1 MAKAATIVV
10 IAAILLPASAFGYL
24 VTTFL
29 FAFSGGQYRM
39 VQVVNAGALSVL
51 ALVTLVAIVAWWRT
65 SSNGAIKWTAI
76 ATGIAW
82 PAAIAVEW
90 ALSFE
95 LGAT

>member
-1 MAKAATIVV
+1 MSRTASIVV
-10 IAAILLPASAFGYL
+10 IAAILLPTSAFGYL

-39 VQVVNAGALSVL
+39 VQVVNAGALLVVG
-51 ALVTLVAIVAWWRT
+51 LVTVVAIVAWWRT
-65 SSNGAIKWTAI
+65 SPDGAIKWTAI

-82 PAAIAVEW
+82 LAAIAVEW

-95 LGAT
+95 FGA